1 MAILQSTTISG
12 SNANTGSLQV
22 TGSTVIFPIIE
33 SSLTSSFSGSGK
45 MWINADT
52 QNLQYTLQSSL
63 GTVNSPARFLG
74 AFSVGGTL
82 ITGRYLAGAFGKTQ
96 NASAVAG
103 GADGSGSPYST
114 NKTEEYN
121 GSSWS
126 AGGNLSTARYAMCGA
141 GTPSAGLAFG
151 GSVGGTKQNATE
163 EYNGASWASGGNLIV
178 SRCTLGGAGFQ
189 DSAIAAG
196 ARYPSILSCTEEYNG

>member
-52 QNLQYTLQSSL
+52 QNLQYSLQTSL

-74 AFSVGGTL
+74 AWSE
-82 ITGRYLAGAFGKTQ
+82 
-96 NASAVAG
+96 G
-103 GADGSGSPYST
+103 GAVIRSRR
-114 NKTEEYN
+114 
-121 GSSWS
+121 
-126 AGGNLSTARYAMCGA
+126 LS
-141 GTPSAGLAFG
+141 
-151 GSVGGTKQNATE
+151 
-163 EYNGASWASGGNLIV
+163 
-178 SRCTLGGAGFQ
+178 
-189 DSAIAAG
+189 
-196 ARYPSILSCTEEYNG
+196 

>member
-126 AGGNLSTARYAMCGA
+126 AGGALINGRCGNVGV
-141 GTPSAGLAFG
+141 GT
-151 GSVGGTKQNATE
+151 QNAT
-163 EYNGASWASGGNLIV
+163 SMIGGRTPTSVACHEIYD
-178 SRCTLGGAGFQ
+178 G
-189 DSAIAAG
+189 SAYSTGQPYPRTSYGMGAAG
-196 ARYPSILSCTEEYNG
+196 DVN